1 MDLSLHHVGL
11 LVKEMPEAA
20 SLYLRLGYR
29 QETEVIHDPT
39 QTAHVQFFRLPGDK
53 TYLEL
58 VTPDGD
64 ESKLANALRKGG
76 GINHVCYATGALDA
90 TIEELRETGFFLIS
104 EAAPGVAFKGRR
116 IAWMRGPDRSLVELA
131 ERGTEGELE
140 FR

>member
-11 LVKEMPEAA
+11 LVKEIKEAA
-20 SLYLRLGYR
+20 SLYLRLGFL

-39 QTAHVQFFRLPGDK
+39 QTAYVQFFLLPGEK

-76 GINHVCYATGALDA
+76 GLNHICYATGALDE
-90 TIEELRETGFFLIS
+90 TIEELRANDFFPI
-104 EAAPGVAFKGRR
+104 AAPLPGVAFKGRR
-116 IAWMRGPDRSLVELA
+116 IAWMLGPDRSLVELV
-131 ERGTEGELE
+131 ERGAEGEL
-140 FR
+140 